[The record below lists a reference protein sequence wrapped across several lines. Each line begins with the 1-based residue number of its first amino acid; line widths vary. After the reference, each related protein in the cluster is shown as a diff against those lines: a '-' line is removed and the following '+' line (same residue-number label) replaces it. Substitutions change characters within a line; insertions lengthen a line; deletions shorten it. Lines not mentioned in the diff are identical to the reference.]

1 MALVVKNP
9 PGDAGDI
16 RDTGLIL
23 ELGRYPGGG
32 HGSTLQY
39 SYLENPKTD
48 EPGGL
53 QSRGSQRVRH
63 NCSALDTHSLHLS
76 QRLEVSMFAL

>member
-1 MALVVKNP
+1 MVKNP

-16 RDTGLIL
+16 RDIGLIL
-23 ELGRYPGGG
+23 ELGRYPRGG

-39 SYLENPKTD
+39 SYLENPKTE

-63 NCSALDTHSLHLS
+63 NCSALHTHGLQLS
-76 QRLEVSMFAL
+76 QRLEVSTFTL